1 MNPLEH
7 ELTYP
12 LGDTLPSFGSKLQVA
27 PGVYWL
33 RMPLPFALDHINLWL
48 LRDRREGR
56 DGWTVIDCG
65 VSTEDTRAH
74 WNTLIEREFEGLPLL
89 RVLCTHNHPDHVGLA
104 GMLTSRFQAPLW
116 MTVGE
121 YAMGRILSV
130 QMPGADPQ
138 ATYKHYLRNGV
149 PDSPQLEALRTK
161 TRSHYPSLVPEMPLS
176 FRRIADH
183 EDIVIGERTW
193 RVIIGTGHS
202 AEHAALHCAADHL
215 LISGDMVLPRIST
228 NVSVFD
234 MEPEANPLE
243 WYLSSLRRFEGCAA
257 DSLVLPSHGRPF
269 RGLHRRLQQLHE
281 HHDERLAAVEAAC
294 RERPRH
300 GAEAVQIIFG
310 RTFDTH
316 EMMFALG
323 EALAHLHALWYRG
336 RLRRELGPDGIQRF
350 TAC

>member
-12 LGDTLPSFGSKLQVA
+12 LGDTLPTFGGRLEVA

-48 LRDRREGR
+48 LRDRMEGR
-56 DGWTVIDCG
+56 EGWTVIDCG
-65 VSTEDTRAH
+65 VSTDDVRRH
-74 WNTLIEREFEGLPLL
+74 WDTLIEREFEGLPLL

-104 GMLTSRFQAPLW
+104 GMLTRRFGAPLW

-130 QMPGADPQ
+130 QMPGTDPQ

-149 PDSPQLEALRTK
+149 ADSPQLDALRTK
-161 TRSHYPSLVPEMPLS
+161 TRSHYPSLVPEMPHA
-176 FRRIADH
+176 FRRIGDH
-183 EDIVIGERTW
+183 EDIVIGDRTW

-202 AEHAALHCAADHL
+202 AEHAALHCAADCL

-234 MEPEANPLE
+234 MEPEANPLT
-243 WYLSSLRRFEGCAA
+243 WYLQSLRRYEIC
-257 DSLVLPSHGRPF
+257 DEQTLVLPSHGRPF
-269 RGLHRRLQQLHE
+269 RGLHRRLQQLHA
-281 HHDERLAAVEAAC
+281 HHAERLTAIEAAC

-323 EALAHLHALWYRG
+323 EALAHLHALWYDG
-336 RLRRELGPDGIQRF
+336 RLQRQQGEDGVVRF
-350 TAC
+350 AAV

>member
-1 MNPLEH
+1 
-7 ELTYP
+7 
-12 LGDTLPSFGSKLQVA
+12 
-27 PGVYWL
+27 
-33 RMPLPFALDHINLWL
+33 
-48 LRDRREGR
+48 
-56 DGWTVIDCG
+56 
-65 VSTEDTRAH
+65 
-74 WNTLIEREFEGLPLL
+74 
-89 RVLCTHNHPDHVGLA
+89 
-104 GMLTSRFQAPLW
+104 
-116 MTVGE
+116 
-121 YAMGRILSV
+121 
-130 QMPGADPQ
+130 
-138 ATYKHYLRNGV
+138 
-149 PDSPQLEALRTK
+149 
-161 TRSHYPSLVPEMPLS
+161 
-176 FRRIADH
+176 
-183 EDIVIGERTW
+183 
-193 RVIIGTGHS
+193 VIIGTGHS

-243 WYLSSLRRFEGCAA
+243 WYLGSLRRFEDCAA